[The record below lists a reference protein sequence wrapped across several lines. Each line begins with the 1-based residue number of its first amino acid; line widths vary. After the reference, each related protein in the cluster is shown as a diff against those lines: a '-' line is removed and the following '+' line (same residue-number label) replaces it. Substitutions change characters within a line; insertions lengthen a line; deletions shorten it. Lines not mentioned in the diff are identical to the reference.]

1 MSQVRFANNVSTQLL
16 FATTAADTEIYVKN
30 LEQGLTWPDISAQGD
45 YFMVVVDDLT
55 LPTWEI
61 MRCTKVEI
69 TPSHTTLTVD
79 RGVEGTVPNAFG
91 PGASVENRLTAAT
104 LDSFGEAYPAQVPVG
119 RGGTGASNPADART
133 NLDVPSK
140 GEVQSEVTR
149 LEDLIN
155 NKTIVDASTSQ
166 KGIVQLSSATD
177 SEDET
182 MAATPKAVKAAFD
195 LATDAK
201 ANSATADKL
210 TTARTLSISG
220 DGTGSATFDGSTDV
234 DIALDIPDASTSAK
248 GLVQLTSATASDS
261 EDLAATAKAIKTV
274 YEAFNEA
281 ISNLPTYTGAT
292 TLQNGVPGYV
302 PAATPAEKDY
312 VLHGDGT
319 WKDVT
324 AASGPVLEA
333 ERLATAR
340 DINLT
345 GDATGTTSFDG
356 SADVDIAVTIADAS
370 TTTKGLVQLSSAIDS
385 NDETVAATSKAVKL
399 IADALASITPGGVA
413 ETAKKLETPRAITL
427 DGDVTG
433 TADFDGSAD
442 ITINTTV
449 PAASTSA
456 AGIVQL
462 SDATNSS
469 SSTTAAT
476 SKAVSLLNTAIAGI
490 TSGGTPVNATT
501 ADKLKTPRNITLTG
515 DVTGSASFDGSQD
528 ISIAAT
534 VVNGGGGGGTTDVNP
549 FKAVAAPS
557 DNLDDITTPGLY
569 YGTFTNGPLSG
580 LRDGQYNYKEGY
592 LLVCGNASNTDPKYQ
607 ILMLANGTS
616 SDLIKGAV
624 FARSSWVTWNP
635 WVKLTA
641 ENTTASYFLNDK
653 NTSVT
658 ISTKSLQGQYIHF
671 ELDPDRN
678 TIDVDYTI
686 TINFGSSTTKKIR
699 LSSLQD
705 NMSEVRVR
713 VPNSETPITCTLS
726 GAQLT
731 TRRVLIYV

>member
-182 MAATPKAVKAAFD
+182 MAATPKAIKAAFD

-210 TTARTLSISG
+210 TTTRTFSISG
-220 DGTGSATFDGSTDV
+220 DGTGSTTFDGSTDV

-281 ISNLPTYTGAT
+281 IANLPTYTGAT

-356 SADVDIAVTIADAS
+356 SANVDIAVTIADAS

-476 SKAVSLLNTAIAGI
+476 SKAISLLNTAIAGI

-528 ISIAAT
+528 ISIATT
-534 VVNGGGGGGTTDVNP
+534 VVSGGGGGGTAGVNP

-580 LRDGQYNYKEGY
+580 LYYGQHDYTKGY
-592 LLVCGNASNTDPKYQ
+592 LLVCGNASNTEPKYQ
-607 ILMLANGTS
+607 ILMLSNAASYDN
-616 SDLIKGAV
+616 IKAAI
-624 FARSSWVTWNP
+624 FARSSWGTWNP

-641 ENTTASYFLNDK
+641 ANTHSAFSLN
-653 NTSVT
+653 NTYTSAT
-658 ISTKSLQGQYIHF
+658 ISTEPLQGQDIYF
-671 ELDPDRN
+671 ELDPDQS
-678 TIDVDYTI
+678 
-686 TINFGSSTTKKIR
+686 TINADYIVTIKFGSSTTKKIR
-699 LSSLQD
+699 LSSFQD
-705 NMSEVRVR
+705 NMSEARVR
-713 VPNSETPITCTLS
+713 VPNNQTPITCTLS
-726 GAQLT
+726 GEHMS
-731 TRRVLIYV
+731 TRDVLIYV

>member
-182 MAATPKAVKAAFD
+182 MAATSKAVKAAFD

-220 DGTGSATFDGSTDV
+220 DGTGSTTFDGSADV

-281 ISNLPTYTGAT
+281 IANLPTYTGAT

-449 PAASTSA
+449 PAASTYA

-501 ADKLKTPRNITLTG
+501 ADKLKAPRNITLTG

-528 ISIAAT
+528 ISIAT
-534 VVNGGGGGGTTDVNP
+534 IVVNGGGGGGTADVNP

-569 YGTFTNGPLSG
+569 YGAFTNGPLSG
-580 LRDGQYNYKEGY
+580 LYSGQYNYTRGY

-607 ILMLANGTS
+607 ILMLTS
-616 SDLIKGAV
+616 GSSGDIIRGAV
-624 FARSSWVTWNP
+624 FARSSWGTWNT
-635 WVKLTA
+635 WVKLSA
-641 ENTTASYFLNDK
+641 ENTTAEYYLNAQ
-653 NTSVT
+653 NTSAT
-658 ISTKSLQGQYIHF
+658 ISTKSLQGQYIYF
-671 ELDPDRN
+671 ELDPDQN
-678 TIDVDYTI
+678 TSDADYTI
-686 TINFGSSTTKKIR
+686 TINFGSSTTKKVR
-699 LSSLQD
+699 LSSFQD

-713 VPNSETPITCTLS
+713 VPNNLAPITCTLS
-726 GAQLT
+726 GAYLS
-731 TRRVLIYV
+731 TRRVFIYV